1 MADTVTETVEM
12 LYSIDQQSLTVD
24 QQIALAQAY
33 ASLAQAE
40 RLELIQQ
47 RLYSIQQVISRWAM
61 HAATVDGGPAR

>member
-1 MADTVTETVEM
+1 MADTVTETVEL
-12 LYSIDQQSLTVD
+12 LYSIDQQNLTVD

-47 RLYSIQQVISRWAM
+47 RLYNIHQVISRWAM
-61 HAATVDGGPAR
+61 HATTADGPAR

>member
-1 MADTVTETVEM
+1 MADTVTDTVEM
-12 LYSIDQQSLTVD
+12 LYSIDQQNLTVD

-61 HAATVDGGPAR
+61 HAAADGPAR

>member
-1 MADTVTETVEM
+1 MADTVTETVEL
-12 LYSIDQQSLTVD
+12 LYSIDQQNLTVD

-47 RLYSIQQVISRWAM
+47 RLYNIQQVISRWAM
-61 HAATVDGGPAR
+61 HATTVDGPAR